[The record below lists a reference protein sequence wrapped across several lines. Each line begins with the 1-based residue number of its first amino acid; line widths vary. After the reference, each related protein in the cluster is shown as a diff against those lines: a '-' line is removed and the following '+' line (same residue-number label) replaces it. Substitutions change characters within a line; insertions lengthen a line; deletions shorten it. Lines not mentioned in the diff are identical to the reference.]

1 MLYYIKYLNN
11 FTDSAVYKILFF
23 IGGIFFVILS
33 YLIQINGEK
42 RCPSSWGELLRIF
55 HHLIV
60 YFLFCGYLAPTSILW
75 ITCIIYCMSLISWI
89 FFNKRCILTIL
100 ENNMCKLSK
109 NRTFHDL
116 LFDLSIKLSNLCVK
130 IRIPMYTII
139 TIFIFL
145 RLYVYTK
152 GNNNNNNNVE
162 IQGHRGARGN
172 YPENTLSGFRYAIEN
187 DIDTLELDLQM
198 TKDKEIIIYHDKQ
211 INTTICSH
219 PSALIK
225 DLSLSEIQK
234 YDCGSKQN
242 PNFPQQ
248 KIVVGERIPSFKE
261 LIEMVQ
267 NEYYYKSIKMNVEIK
282 TKQNVDADEEVYEF
296 TNKLIEMI
304 HQYNLQNKITIQSF
318 DTRALEYM
326 KQIDSKIKTSFLI
339 ERAQPI
345 NDEIIQ
351 LAKKLNVQIITP
363 DYHLIDKN
371 IVDKLKQH
379 GFEVWSFTI
388 NDVDTL
394 RQQVKY
400 GVNGII
406 TDYPK
411 QMKDYLSQQM

>member
-1 MLYYIKYLNN
+1 
-11 FTDSAVYKILFF
+11 
-23 IGGIFFVILS
+23 
-33 YLIQINGEK
+33 
-42 RCPSSWGELLRIF
+42 
-55 HHLIV
+55 
-60 YFLFCGYLAPTSILW
+60 
-75 ITCIIYCMSLISWI
+75 
-89 FFNKRCILTIL
+89 
-100 ENNMCKLSK
+100 
-109 NRTFHDL
+109 
-116 LFDLSIKLSNLCVK
+116 
-130 IRIPMYTII
+130 
-139 TIFIFL
+139 
-145 RLYVYTK
+145 LYVYTK
-152 GNNNNNNNVE
+152 GNNKVE

-172 YPENTLSGFRYAIEN
+172 YPENTLSAFRYAIEN
-187 DIDTLELDLQM
+187 DVDALELDLQM

-211 INTTICSH
+211 IDTTICSH
-219 PSALIK
+219 PSARIK
-225 DLSLSEIQK
+225 DLTLSEILK

-242 PNFPQQ
+242 PIFPQQ
-248 KIVVGERIPSFKE
+248 IIVVGERIPSFKE

-282 TKQNVDADEEVYEF
+282 TEQNVDTDEEVYEF
-296 TNKLIEMI
+296 TNKLIEII

-318 DTRALEYM
+318 DTRALEYV

-351 LAKKLNVQIITP
+351 LAKKLNVQIISP

-371 IVDKLKQH
+371 IVGKLKQH
-379 GFEVWSFTI
+379 GFEVLPWTI

-394 RQQVKY
+394 RQHVKY